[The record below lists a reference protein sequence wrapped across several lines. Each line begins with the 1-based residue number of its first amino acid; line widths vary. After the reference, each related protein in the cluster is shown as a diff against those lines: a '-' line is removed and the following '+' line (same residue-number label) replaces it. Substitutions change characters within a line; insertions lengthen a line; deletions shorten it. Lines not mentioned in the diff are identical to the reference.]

1 MPERFS
7 LLLSYRKKPPKKPP
21 QKCDNKIMR
30 CFHYFSSFPEK
41 NQGLP
46 IGFNPQQNYV
56 YILVSLTKQNLFSL
70 LQLKLT
76 PVYIYWFPLS
86 IIRLC
91 HSVTQPVHNAT
102 RLLSLLPLKQS
113 IMPWPP
119 NSPSKNLVFF
129 FKASTHI
136 FFLRSLDVHGA
147 TLWSCHSQLSFP
159 TTPHMLMFPRSLIN
173 TSSLDYTHSLG

>member
-7 LLLSYRKKPPKKPP
+7 LLLSYRKKKTPKKPP

-41 NQGLP
+41 KSSPSHWLQPSAELCLYTS
-46 IGFNPQQNYV
+46 I
-56 YILVSLTKQNLFSL
+56 TKQNLFSL

-113 IMPWPP
+113 IMP
-119 NSPSKNLVFF
+119 SM
-129 FKASTHI
+129 
-136 FFLRSLDVHGA
+136 A
-147 TLWSCHSQLSFP
+147 TQFP
-159 TTPHMLMFPRSLIN
+159 IQEI
-173 TSSLDYTHSLG
+173 